1 MLNYGII
8 FFSKFFFSALF
19 FEKNFFGG
27 VTCTSSC
34 TNSCTSIIS
43 CLYNILWKED
53 IPSFPLMSSNIN
65 LDHCDCKFW
74 LHHLIILFY
83 NDNFPVNEQSVWIH
97 SEMRSMTPSFYF
109 LFSLSHISRVQIFF
123 QIEKIIKIDNFLR
136 VFRWPVIRLNNSI
149 SANITTI
156 QSVSFS
162 CCNFEMAYL
171 RQFLTV
177 F

>member
-8 FFSKFFFSALF
+8 FFFEKKFSALF
-19 FEKNFFGG
+19 FEKIFFGG

-83 NDNFPVNEQSVWIH
+83 NDNFPVNEQSVRIY
-97 SEMRSMTPSFYF
+97 SEMRSMTP
-109 LFSLSHISRVQIFF
+109 FSKSRSDCGSKFAHF
-123 QIEKIIKIDNFLR
+123 SRRRRLHYT
-136 VFRWPVIRLNNSI
+136 FRAR
-149 SANITTI
+149 SAR
-156 QSVSFS
+156 
-162 CCNFEMAYL
+162 M
-171 RQFLTV
+171 
-177 F
+177 